1 MTTTITGA
9 GGVSQVQDGS
19 IGTADFAA
27 NAITAAK
34 LPAGSVIQV
43 ISATNTNSANGGF
56 LLQTTSTSF
65 VSVPLA
71 VSITPS
77 STSSKILVIINSS
90 TYRAATGY
98 LTVYRGSTNIAGTN
112 GLVNPTGSSSS
123 RFEPFSVQY
132 LDSPSTASAVQYTL
146 YARTAAGTMYVGG
159 DGDLVNSITVMEI
172 AG

>member
-1 MTTTITGA
+1 MTTTITGVN
-9 GGVSQVQDGS
+9 GIDN
-19 IGTADFAA
+19 IRAA
-27 NAITAAK
+27 TGAV
-34 LPAGSVIQV
+34 LQV

-56 LLQTTSTSF
+56 LLTTTSTSY

-77 STSSKILVIINSS
+77 STSSKILVILNSS
-90 TYRAATGY
+90 TYRPASGY